1 MSSPESPSPTRPLR
15 VAGMALLGLAVIA
28 LVIGLIS
35 VFGGGTGNGDD
46 DAQPPAT
53 RTSPSEPGSSQEQ
66 PPTSSGTSTS
76 QPTSSSPTSGPTTTT
91 TRPGDSPPAPPPG
104 GDGNG
109 EPGKTQQVRIYNN
122 STVEGLASQA
132 AEDLRAVGWNVVQV
146 DNYPYGTI
154 PTTTVYYRPG
164 TAEEQAAEDI
174 AGDFGM
180 RVEERFRGIDGFAAG
195 VIVIVTNDYEG
206 LGGKNDGK

>member
-35 VFGGGTGNGDD
+35 VFGGTGEGDD
-46 DAQPPAT
+46 NAQPPST
-53 RTSPSEPGSSQEQ
+53 RTSPSEPGSSEQ
-66 PPTSSGTSTS
+66 RPPTSSGTSTS
-76 QPTSSSPTSGPTTTT
+76 EPTSSSPTGGPTTTT

-109 EPGKTQQVRIYNN
+109 EPGKTQPVRIYNN

-164 TAEEQAAEDI
+164 TAERQAAEDI

-180 RVEERFRGIDGFAAG
+180 RVEERFTGIDGFAAG
-195 VIVIVTNDYEG
+195 VIVIVTNDYDG
-206 LGGKNDGK
+206 LGGENDGK